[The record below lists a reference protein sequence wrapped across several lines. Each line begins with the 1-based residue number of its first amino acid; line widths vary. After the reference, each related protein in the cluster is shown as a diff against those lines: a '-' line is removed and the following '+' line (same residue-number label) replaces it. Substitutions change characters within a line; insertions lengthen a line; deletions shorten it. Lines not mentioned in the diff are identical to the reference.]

1 MGTPE
6 FSVPSLETLLG
17 AGYTVP
23 AVVTAA
29 DKPRGRGQKLSP
41 TAVKSFALS
50 HGLRVLQPENLRKPT
65 FAREVQSLHP
75 DLIVVVAFRILPREI
90 FTIPRLGSFN
100 LHASLLPRY
109 RGAAP
114 INWAIMKGETETGVS
129 TFFLEEVVDTG
140 GVLLQRSVPI
150 APEDDAGTLHDR
162 LATVGAAVVLETV
175 RMIEEGRARP
185 VPQNNALASPAPKLQ
200 KADCQI
206 DWALPARDIHNRIR
220 GLSPSPVAFTFHK
233 GRIIRIYRSQV
244 LDALSSGDHGSVE
257 VSVHSLWVHTGDRLL
272 SILELQQEGK
282 RRMRIDE
289 FLRGYR
295 VATGER
301 FSSS

>member
-289 FLRGYR
+289 FLRGYP